1 MRLSGAHLR
10 VLLALARGH
19 ALKSHRDVNGGKV
32 YQLHAL
38 DGPAETV
45 ARSTVEYLQDH
56 GLIDS
61 NKKFPVATYWLTETG
76 KIVVA
81 TIRPR
86 PG

>member
-1 MRLSGAHLR
+1 M
-10 VLLALARGH
+10 
-19 ALKSHRDVNGGKV
+19 NGGKV
-32 YQLHAL
+32 YQLHPL
-38 DGPAETV
+38 DGPAEAV